1 MTAINAS
8 RDTMNSSDLPV
19 FLYRCDTVLA
29 ELAQVIMQQ
38 GRRQLLT
45 TGGGGGGGLICE
57 KHSIRSNT
65 AGGLGAL

>member
-1 MTAINAS
+1 MLGVNE
-8 RDTMNSSDLPV
+8 NSACT
-19 FLYRCDTVLA
+19 F
-29 ELAQVIMQQ
+29 Q

-45 TGGGGGGGLICE
+45 TGGGGGLICE